1 MGSPS
6 FPWQASILKNN
17 WHYLPP
23 FLISQSLLES
33 SLWLQTLP
41 FHGNHSDH
49 IHHQQSYCQLQG
61 AFSITC
67 LNTHPDFK
75 RLATPTIFTTYLF
88 GFAWCTSSL
97 ALLLLCDC
105 WNLLLHQPFSCSSVY
120 NGGIHPLSPLI
131 LYPFLTNIVNSHGFN
146 WYLAI
151 DIFQMFISN
160 QDYHLRYK
168 TSKGQK

>member
-17 WHYLPP
+17 WHELPP

-61 AFSITC
+61 AFSITY
-67 LNTHPDFK
+67 LNTYPDLKDWPLPPFLQLTFLGLRGARHPWLFCYSVIVG
-75 RLATPTIFTTYLF
+75 IFS
-88 GFAWCTSSL
+88 CTNPSA
-97 ALLLLCDC
+97 ALLSIMEAFIHFLLSFYI
-105 WNLLLHQPFSCSSVY
+105 LFLQIS
-120 NGGIHPLSPLI
+120 LI
-131 LYPFLTNIVNSHGFN
+131 PMVSTG
-146 WYLAI
+146 
-151 DIFQMFISN
+151 
-160 QDYHLRYK
+160 
-168 TSKGQK
+168 T